1 MEESKGR
8 ERGKRGSH
16 HISRATKSQAT
27 KQQRSFIYKR
37 KEGDTR
43 DSSAKLR
50 KNEAIKTGDTRRVG
64 EQVPIELAKTKLQR
78 QQQRYSIDMA
88 MNIYI

>member
-1 MEESKGR
+1 M
-8 ERGKRGSH
+8 
-16 HISRATKSQAT
+16 
-27 KQQRSFIYKR
+27 
-37 KEGDTR
+37 
-43 DSSAKLR
+43 R

-88 MNIYI
+88 MNIYTRHKGRAAVRKREREMERGREGERTLQTLARIERQSRAAAQERWLARQ

>member
-1 MEESKGR
+1 M
-8 ERGKRGSH
+8 
-16 HISRATKSQAT
+16 
-27 KQQRSFIYKR
+27 
-37 KEGDTR
+37 
-43 DSSAKLR
+43 R

-88 MNIYI
+88 INIYISIRVEQESESERERERGRESAHCRHSQELSDSLEQQLKSAGWRDSET